1 MHWLDRSACLREDP
15 ELFFPIGE
23 AGPARDQ
30 IRDAKRVCL
39 RCEVRENCLAWAME
53 AHEDYG
59 VLGGLSESERREL
72 RRSLRTPPGVSGE
85 SR

>member
-1 MHWLDRSACLREDP
+1 
-15 ELFFPIGE
+15 
-23 AGPARDQ
+23 
-30 IRDAKRVCL
+30 VCL

-53 AHEDYG
+53 AREDYG